1 MGKIGQE
8 SGAAAEAIHFGE
20 CALNQRFWQLKG
32 GKVGSNARNMLLE
45 EREMTQAKL
54 AGRTKKKSPD
64 TAAFGRKRLSSRK
77 KSEKEV

>member
-32 GKVGSNARNMLLE
+32 GKVGCNVRSMLVE
-45 EREMTQAKL
+45 EREMSRAKD
-54 AGRTKKKSPD
+54 KKEVAP
-64 TAAFGRKRLSSRK
+64 FERKRLSGRK
-77 KSEKEV
+77 RGSEKEV